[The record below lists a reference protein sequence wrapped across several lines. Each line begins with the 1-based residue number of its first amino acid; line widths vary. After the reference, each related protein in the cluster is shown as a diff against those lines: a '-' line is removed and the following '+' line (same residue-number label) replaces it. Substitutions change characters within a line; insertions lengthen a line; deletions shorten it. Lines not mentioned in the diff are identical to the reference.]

1 MMPVNQLIVCGSNR
15 TILLAALLG
24 ICFIFSLNLS
34 AQQSEK
40 ERLQRDKIRIEQEIE
55 YTNKLLAETQSVK
68 QTSMNQLTLL
78 NRQVKQRE
86 ELLRN
91 IDATINAID
100 RQIRQS
106 SDTIRF
112 LERELQRYRDEYA
125 RMIVAANKHSSAY
138 QRLMFIFSAD
148 DFNQAYRRIKYLQQY
163 GTYRRAQAE
172 KIRETQNVIAEKIS
186 QLELQRAEKL
196 SLRNI
201 HEREKSQLAE
211 QLNKQSQSVQTL
223 SKREKEL
230 IASLRENE
238 RALNRLQKAIEA
250 IIAEEIRLAR
260 EAAKKAGKSV
270 PESFAL
276 TPEEILISNNF
287 AANKGKLPWPSERG
301 IIAATFGEHP
311 HPVLKGIKTR
321 NNGIDI
327 VTHEGAEARAVF
339 EGEVVNVLSIPSLN
353 NVVILK
359 HGEFLTVYSNL
370 DQVFVRR
377 GDKVAL
383 RQSLGVI
390 HTDAAEA
397 RTKLHFEIWKG
408 KELQNP
414 EHWIARG
421 SALQ

>member
-1 MMPVNQLIVCGSNR
+1 METVFKSIVSSPGRLLLIAGMLIYC
-15 TILLAALLG
+15 LL
-24 ICFIFSLNLS
+24 LS
-34 AQQSEK
+34 AGLFAQQSEK

-55 YTNKLLAETQSVK
+55 YTNKLLSETQRVK
-68 QTSMNQLTLL
+68 QTSMNQLSLL

-100 RQIRQS
+100 RQIKQS
-106 SDTIRF
+106 GDTIRF
-112 LERELQRYRDEYA
+112 LERELQRYKDEYA
-125 RMIVAANKHSSAY
+125 RMIVAAHRHNSAY

-148 DFNQAYRRIKYLQQY
+148 DFNQAYKRIKYLQQY
-163 GTYRRAQAE
+163 GTYRKAQAG
-172 KIRETQNVIAEKIS
+172 KIQETQQQISEKIS
-186 QLELQRAEKL
+186 RLELQRAEKL
-196 SLRNI
+196 TLRSSY
-201 HEREKSQLAE
+201 EREKSQLAE
-211 QLNKQSQSVQTL
+211 QLNKQNQSVQTL
-223 SKREKEL
+223 SNREKEL

-260 EAAKKAGKSV
+260 EAARKAGKSV

-301 IIAATFGEHP
+301 VIAATFGEHP

-327 VTHEGAEARAVF
+327 ATHEGAEARAVF
-339 EGEVVNVLSIPSLN
+339 EGEVINVLSIPSLN

-390 HTDAAEA
+390 HTDAGEA
-397 RTKLHFEIWKG
+397 RTRLHFEIWKG
-408 KELQNP
+408 KELQDP
-414 EHWIARG
+414 EHWIARS

>member
-1 MMPVNQLIVCGSNR
+1 MKAVNQFTSCVSNR
-15 TILLAALLG
+15 SKLLAGFLG
-24 ICFIFSLNLS
+24 LCILCWFNLH

-40 ERLQRDKIRIEQEIE
+40 DRLQRDKILIEKEME
-55 YTNKLLAETQSVK
+55 YTNKLLAETQRVK

-91 IDATINAID
+91 IDATINALD

-106 SDTIRF
+106 VNTIRF
-112 LERELQRYRDEYA
+112 FERELQRYRDEYA
-125 RMIVAANKHSSAY
+125 RMIVAARKHSSSP
-138 QRLMFIFSAD
+138 QRLMFIFSSD

-163 GTYRRAQAE
+163 SAYRKAQSK
-172 KIRETQNVIAEKIS
+172 KIRETQNLISEKLA
-186 QLELQRAEKL
+186 QLELQRAEKVN
-196 SLRNI
+196 LRAT
-201 HEREKSQLAE
+201 HELEKSQLAV
-211 QLNKQSQSVQTL
+211 QLSRQNQSVQTL
-223 SKREKEL
+223 SKREREL
-230 IASLRENE
+230 ITALRENE
-238 RALNRLQKAIEA
+238 RALNRLQKAIQE

-276 TPEEILISNNF
+276 TPEEVLISNNF

-321 NNGIDI
+321 NNGID
-327 VTHEGAEARAVF
+327 VLTHEGAAARAVF
-339 EGEVVNVLSIPSLN
+339 EGEVVNVLTIPSLN

-383 RQSLGVI
+383 RQNLGVI
-390 HTDAAEA
+390 HTDAAQA

-408 KELQNP
+408 KELQDP

-421 SALQ
+421 SDLQ

>member
-1 MMPVNQLIVCGSNR
+1 MMPVNQLIVCGSSR
-15 TILLAALLG
+15 TMLLAALLG
-24 ICFIFSLNLS
+24 ICFIFSLNLF

-148 DFNQAYRRIKYLQQY
+148 DFNQAYRRIKYMQQY
-163 GTYRRAQAE
+163 GTYRKAQAE

-211 QLNKQSQSVQTL
+211 QLNKQNQSVQTL

-230 IASLRENE
+230 MASLRENE

-276 TPEEILISNNF
+276 TPEEMLISNNF

-339 EGEVVNVLSIPSLN
+339 EGEVVNVLTIPSLN

-421 SALQ
+421 LAIQ